1 MNVIEDL
8 CKPLAEKLWGVH
20 TEVDGGPHLIFPSKR
35 DLATRVSEQESK
47 IMLCQVLE
55 ASPWYYSVET
65 PTREKYQQSGTFELS
80 GRLDL
85 TVYGTRSAADRLLNV
100 ELKAGVPRVENFRKD
115 FEKLAREGTD
125 GLWFHTLESINQGTI
140 SAVLTRMSESIL
152 LIDVDARAARHLITI
167 ALCVLNQRAL
177 LTAQFQF
184 GTDLETQLLN
194 VFGSGMTS
202 WTAYGDGADT
212 YLSPKQSR
220 KGSTGMR
227 PDLRGQDKMLIYCPK
242 VADDTLLHF
251 SQRGNSYTL
260 RAFTGRFTG
269 RSPWVEPD
277 APTASEFM
285 RIYQPL
291 RKFDVLDER
300 TNLDKKDLWRDIVNR
315 YARRHGVGET
325 HDQL

>member
-1 MNVIEDL
+1 MDVVEDL
-8 CKPLAEKLWGVH
+8 CKPLAGKLWGVH
-20 TEVDGGPHLIFPSKR
+20 TEVEGGPHLIFPSKR

-65 PTREKYQQSGTFELS
+65 PTREKYQQSGTFGLS

-85 TVYGTRSAADRLLNV
+85 TVYGTRSAADRLLNI
-100 ELKAGVPRVENFRKD
+100 ELKAGVPPLENFRKD

-125 GLWFHTLESINQGTI
+125 GLWFHTLDSINQGTI
-140 SAVLTRMSESIL
+140 SAVLTRMGESIR
-152 LIDVDARAARHLITI
+152 LIDVAARAARHTITI
-167 ALCVLNQRAL
+167 ALCVLNQRVL
-177 LTAQFQF
+177 LTARFPF
-184 GTDLETQLLN
+184 GTDLETHLLN
-194 VFGSGMTS
+194 VFESGMTP
-202 WTAYGDGADT
+202 WTAHGDGAET

-220 KGSTGMR
+220 TSSIR
-227 PDLRGQDKMLIYCPK
+227 PDLRGQDKMLIYCPE

-251 SQRGNSYTL
+251 SQKGNGYKL
-260 RAFTGRFTG
+260 RAFTGRFSG
-269 RSPWVEPD
+269 RSPWVEPN

-291 RKFDVLDER
+291 RKFDVLHER
-300 TNLDKKDLWRDIVNR
+300 TNLEQKDVWRDIVNR
-315 YARRHGVGET
+315 YARHHGVGES